1 MTAERGLG
9 TAVSTELLYR
19 KLTEEEADRLML
31 EYKQSGSQE
40 LRNQLVMHYSYIA
53 KGIASNMNSTFYRY
67 ATTEEMIHQGVIALI
82 DSLERFQPEKGI
94 KFSTYAYTKVRGSII
109 DYVRKQD
116 WLPRRVRQADIQI
129 TRTEEQLTNQLG
141 RKPTREEMA
150 KTLGTTLKEYDQ
162 SVFELS
168 GETPCSLE
176 SLLESPI
183 QIHSSSLQEE
193 DFNPQE
199 QIDKKE
205 LHEVLV
211 QAIDALN
218 DQERTVLS
226 LYYYEDLTMK
236 EIGEVM
242 GVSEQRIGQINRKL
256 IKKLQETLSGYMKG

>member
-1 MTAERGLG
+1 MSA
-9 TAVSTELLYR
+9 ELLYR

-31 EYKQSGSQE
+31 EYKQGGSQE

-53 KGIASNMNSTFYRY
+53 KGIAANMNSTFYRY
-67 ATTEEMIHQGVIALI
+67 ATTEEMIQQGGIAII
-82 DSLERFQPEKGI
+82 DSLERCQPEKGI

-129 TRTEEQLTNQLG
+129 TRTEEQLTGQLG

-150 KTLGTTLKEYDQ
+150 KKLGITLKEYDQ
-162 SVFELS
+162 SISELS
-168 GETPCSLE
+168 GEMPCSLE
-176 SLLESPI
+176 ALLEMPV
-183 QIHSSSLQEE
+183 QIHSSSLQEDE
-193 DFNPQE
+193 FSPEE

-205 LHEVLV
+205 LHEELV
-211 QAIDALN
+211 KAIDALN
-218 DQERTVLS
+218 EQERTVLS
-226 LYYYEDLTMK
+226 LYYYEELTMR

-256 IKKLQETLSGYMKG
+256 VKKLQETLSAYMKG